1 MTVLFK
7 DFDDFE
13 RQVSA
18 ALERSA
24 ELAKDIAIKTNTGI
38 VVSRD
43 GKVVTITADELRA
56 EREREANNK

>member
-1 MTVLFK
+1 MSVLTK
-7 DFDDFE
+7 DYNELE
-13 RQVSA
+13 RQISE
-18 ALERSA
+18 ALVRSA